1 MKNTLDRDKFEELIF
16 AFRQLKSNVKL
27 INDNY
32 FDILGYSHYE
42 NMNSNILAYYL
53 SSENGHNCHTY
64 FLEALCELLK
74 IENIDLEYC
83 RTSRE
88 YWTQKGGRLDILI
101 ETNNCAIGIE
111 NKIFSRLYNN
121 LNDYYKTVE
130 SKNKQSSSLC
140 VLSLKKENNTS
151 GYKNITH
158 IDLWNKV
165 FEKIPFEELRE
176 NKHIIFIQEVKQN
189 IDNLSNGKQKMNNQ
203 EKAFILQYEN
213 EIQQI
218 FTLKS
223 NYEKELQQEIINL
236 QQDIEEKGIYQKQI
250 KMNIVRLNND
260 NSYILDYILFADFEI
275 ESIILAIDIVLN
287 KHGEWKI
294 ILLDR
299 KGGILSNTLSKL
311 LQAKHIAF
319 EEITYDTMNRAQ
331 VFSSKDKSNILEF
344 LTNICDTLQL
354 IPKA

>member
-1 MKNTLDRDKFEELIF
+1 MENIPSGDIFKELIS
-16 AFRQLKSNVKL
+16 AFGQLKSNIKL

-42 NMNSNILAYYL
+42 NINSNILAYYL
-53 SSENGHNCHTY
+53 SSENGHNFHTY

-74 IENIDLEYC
+74 IENIDLEYS
-83 RTSRE
+83 RTFRE

-101 ETNNCAIGIE
+101 ETHNCAIGIE

-121 LNDYYKTVE
+121 LDDYYKTVE
-130 SKNKQSSSLC
+130 SKNQQSSYLC
-140 VLSLKKENNTS
+140 VLSLKKEHNTS

-165 FEKIPFEELRE
+165 FEKIPFEEFRE

-189 IDNLSNGKQKMNNQ
+189 IDNLSNGKQKMNDQ
-203 EKAFILQYEN
+203 EKAFVLKYEN

-223 NYEKELQQEIINL
+223 NYEKELKQKIINL
-236 QQDIEEKGIYQKQI
+236 QQKIEEKGIYQKKIQMGI
-250 KMNIVRLNND
+250 IRLNND
-260 NSYILDYILFADFEI
+260 GSYILDYILFADFNLDG
-275 ESIILAIDIVLN
+275 IILAIDIVLN

-299 KGGILSNTLSKL
+299 EGGKLSNNLTNL
-311 LQAKHIAF
+311 LNSRHIDF
-319 EEITYDTMNRAQ
+319 EEITYDTMQRAQ
-331 VFSSKDKSNILEF
+331 IMTSSSNESDIL
-344 LTNICDTLQL
+344 TSITHICEKLKL
-354 IPKA
+354 A